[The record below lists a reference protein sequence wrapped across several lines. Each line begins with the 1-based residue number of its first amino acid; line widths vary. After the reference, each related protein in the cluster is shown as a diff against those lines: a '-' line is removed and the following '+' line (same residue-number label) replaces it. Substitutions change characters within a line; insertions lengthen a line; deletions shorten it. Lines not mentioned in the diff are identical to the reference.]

1 MLKEIKL
8 KNSTILLIGILL
20 ITIGVCIGFIE
31 YFNERRNKVY
41 SEMNIL
47 LYENEIPSNIES
59 DEEIKLEQEETIQ
72 QNNEQNNEQ
81 VNNTETPVET
91 KYNYIGTLEI
101 PKINL
106 KRGFLDL
113 NSKYNKVN
121 YNITVI
127 NGSTYPNENNN
138 NLILAAH
145 SGVCSVCFF
154 DKLFNLTTNDVAYL
168 SYNNKRY
175 TYKLVNTYEVEKDG
189 TVPIYRDYNKSVL
202 TLITCTKYSN
212 TKQTVFIFELDK

>member
-1 MLKEIKL
+1 MLKKIKL
-8 KNSTILLIGILL
+8 KNSTILLIGL
-20 ITIGVCIGFIE
+20 IFIVAGVCIGFVE
-31 YFNERRNKVY
+31 YFSERKNKIY

-47 LYENEIPSNIES
+47 LYENEIPDSIES
-59 DEEIKLEQEETIQ
+59 DEEINNEETITDNNSQLTNTQ
-72 QNNEQNNEQ
+72 QTQ
-81 VNNTETPVET
+81 
-91 KYNYIGTLEI
+91 YNYIGTLEI

-106 KRGFLDL
+106 KRGFLDI

-127 NGSTYPNENNN
+127 NGSTYPNETNN

-154 DKLFNLTTNDVAYL
+154 DKLFNLSNGDIASITYKNVKYD
-168 SYNNKRY
+168 
-175 TYKLVNTYEVEKDG
+175 YKLVNTYEVKKDG
-189 TVPIYRDYNKSVL
+189 TVPIYRDYEKSVL

-212 TKQTVFIFELDK
+212 TTQTVFIFELNN